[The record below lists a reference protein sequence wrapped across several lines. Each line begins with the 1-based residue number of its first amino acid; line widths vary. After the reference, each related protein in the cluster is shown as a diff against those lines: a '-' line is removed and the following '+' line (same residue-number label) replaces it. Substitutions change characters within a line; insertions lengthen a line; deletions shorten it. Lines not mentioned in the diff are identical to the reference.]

1 MNMSKDVFNQ
11 TTRYTQA
18 AEANFSGSVRLTIF
32 DGTAEPVELDLTG
45 FGKAV
50 ITFGR
55 GEAND
60 IQLRSRYVSRP
71 HGQIR
76 LINGQCLIEDLN
88 SRNGLI
94 FNGESIRSRI
104 VEDGDSIRIDDGV
117 ETTIGGVLMV
127 FSRHDSDSDWKTF
140 SLVNRIETTIGR
152 DSSCDIV
159 LDHVSVS
166 KTHAKIVAKGN
177 LYYLVDNNS
186 TNGIVVNG
194 KKVDGKVQLHEK
206 DIILITNSKLIYGSG
221 KVSYCCFKK
230 GISVDALNIIK
241 KVDKNRKTI
250 CNDVSLGINPC
261 ELVAIIG
268 GSGAGKSTVMNCIS
282 GYSLPTAGSVA
293 VNGVDLYENY
303 DALKNIIGYVPQQ
316 DIVFDNLTV
325 EAMLGYAAELRLPK
339 DFTEKERHEVVARV
353 INSVE
358 LTAHKEKLIK
368 NLSGG
373 QKKRASIAVELLS
386 DPNLFFLD
394 EPASGLDPGTER
406 NLMKTLR
413 AMAASGKTV
422 VFVTHS
428 TLNLHLCDKI
438 IFMGAGGN
446 LCFCGTY
453 EEALRFFAVDDVVD
467 VYNLI
472 TNDPQIYKNRYLKEQ
487 KQNAKSAGQKSSMQK
502 QTTGHSWFQQVAV
515 LCKRHIHIMR
525 NDRIRL
531 MLIMLQAPL
540 LAALIALVADG
551 QQFEQFEITRSLLFA
566 LSCSAFWIGILNS
579 IQEVCKERN
588 ILKRE
593 HMTGLRLDSYI
604 VSKMLVMGLVCAIQ
618 SFMLTSV
625 FALLVGLPSQG
636 VVFGAYT
643 ELLLTTFLTAL
654 AASAMGIF
662 VSSLFKNA
670 DRAMTVAP
678 LLLMP
683 QLLFSGM
690 IFRLEGAS
698 EIISWITVCRFSV
711 GAYGT
716 TADLNSLPTRL
727 EQQGIQIAR
736 EVESYFTF
744 TGANFAFS
752 LLMLCLFIVVF
763 SAFAGYVL
771 RNIKKEMN

>member
-1 MNMSKDVFNQ
+1 MSKDVFNQ

>member
-1 MNMSKDVFNQ
+1 MNQDIFNQ
-11 TTRYTQA
+11 TTHYKQTVEGHSTSSIRI
-18 AEANFSGSVRLTIF
+18 TIF
-32 DGTAEPVELDLTG
+32 DGTAEPVEFNLTG

-55 GEAND
+55 DESND
-60 IQLRSRYVSRP
+60 IRLRSDYVSRR

-76 LINGQCLIEDLN
+76 LVNGLYMIEDLN
-88 SRNGLI
+88 SQNGLI
-94 FNGESIRSRI
+94 FNGESIHSRI
-104 VEDGDSIRIDDGV
+104 VKDGDSIRIDDGV
-117 ETTIGGVLMV
+117 ETTLSGVLMV
-127 FSRHDSDSDWKTF
+127 FSRQDDESDWKTF
-140 SLVNRIETTIGR
+140 SLINHMETTIGR

-166 KTHAKIVAKGN
+166 KVHAKIIARGN
-177 LYYLVDNNS
+177 LYYLVDNGS
-186 TNGIVVNG
+186 TNGVVVNG
-194 KKVDGKVQLHEK
+194 KKVGGKIQLQEK
-206 DIILITNSKLIYGSG
+206 DVILITNSKLIFGSG

-241 KVDKNRKTI
+241 KVDKNRKII
-250 CNDVSLGINPC
+250 CNDLSLGIKPC
-261 ELVAIIG
+261 ELVAIVG

-472 TNDPQIYKNRYLKEQ
+472 TNDPQIYKDRYLKEQ
-487 KQNAKSAGQKSSMQK
+487 KQNAKSVGQKSSMQK
-502 QTTGHSWFQQVAV
+502 QTTGHSWLQQVAV

-593 HMTGLRLDSYI
+593 YMTGLRLDSYI

-636 VVFGAYT
+636 VVFGAYS

-662 VSSLFKNA
+662 VSSLFKSA

-698 EIISWITVCRFSV
+698 EVISWITVCRFSV

-716 TADLNSLPTRL
+716 TANLNSLPTRL
-727 EQQGIQIAR
+727 EQQGIQIAH

-744 TGANFAFS
+744 TGANYAFS